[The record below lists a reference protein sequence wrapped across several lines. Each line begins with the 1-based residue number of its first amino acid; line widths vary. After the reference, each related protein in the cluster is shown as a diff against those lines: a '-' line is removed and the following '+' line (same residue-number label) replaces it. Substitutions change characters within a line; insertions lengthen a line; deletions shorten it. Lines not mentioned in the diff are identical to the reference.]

1 MPARK
6 NRGEHAVHVHC
17 TIRPDQAAWLEAN
30 QMYSPSGILR
40 DALDKLMAEGRGGPR
55 LQP

>member
-6 NRGEHAVHVHC
+6 PRGEHAVHVHC